1 MHDKQSDTNDV
12 QVHGNNQLQCDTQLS
27 DNSIP
32 ETASSRQSDVIKS
45 RGYLIHVPCV
55 RTQIAYIGRICIHL
69 AWQGVHEIDTRKSEF
84 IDGRQQGWNRWFE
97 SRRIP
102 NHRCARGKRAG
113 IFENREIDSAWRV
126 KCQSIWLFRRGV
138 KPWRKMAGGWVTS
151 SPAFSLHVFAKEKPT
166 IYFEFCQRGNKITLF
181 PLFLP
186 FTHLRQD
193 CSKQIRYGII

>member
-1 MHDKQSDTNDV
+1 MHDDKQSDTNDV

-84 IDGRQQGWNRWFE
+84 MDGRQQGWNR
-97 SRRIP
+97 
-102 NHRCARGKRAG
+102 
-113 IFENREIDSAWRV
+113 
-126 KCQSIWLFRRGV
+126 
-138 KPWRKMAGGWVTS
+138 
-151 SPAFSLHVFAKEKPT
+151 
-166 IYFEFCQRGNKITLF
+166 
-181 PLFLP
+181 
-186 FTHLRQD
+186 
-193 CSKQIRYGII
+193 